1 MKIAYFDCFS
11 GISGDMTLGALVDVG
26 VPPEVLTQRLST
38 LKLDAEFSL
47 RFEKATKHG
56 ITGTRAI
63 VEVHPAHVSHADS
76 HHGHGHAHH
85 HDHDHEHHDHGHTH
99 DHDHEHHDHGHHHD
113 HGPTRHLSDIFK
125 LLDDSDLDPEIRDT
139 AKRVFDRLAEAEA
152 KVHNMSKANVHLH
165 EVSGIDSIV
174 DIVGSVIGL
183 AYLDVDTVYA
193 SPLSLGRGFVRCA
206 HGLMPVP
213 VPGTME
219 LLKGVP
225 IHQTDIPKEL
235 VTPTGAALITTLS
248 QEFGVMPQ
256 MRLDRVGYGAGTR
269 DLEQRPNLL
278 RLCLGEKVSSSDS
291 QTTHH
296 HAETDSVDI
305 IETNVDDMSPEI
317 TGYVTT
323 RLFEHGALDVFLT
336 PIFMKK
342 NRPATQ
348 ITVLCPTPHRDKLIE
363 LLLTETT
370 TFGVRLASANRV
382 KLRRDFIQVETQWGT
397 IQAKRGYLNGTLI
410 KTVPEYEDCKRL
422 AEQNNVPL
430 RQIYAEALNNLN
442 SIDAVDRSET

>member
-11 GISGDMTLGALVDVG
+11 GISGDMTLGALVDIG
-26 VPPEVLTQRLST
+26 VPPEILTDGLAT

-47 RFEKATKHG
+47 RFEKAVKHS

-63 VEVHPAHVSHADS
+63 VDVHPAHIASHQEESHSHA
-76 HHGHGHAHH
+76 HGHAHH
-85 HDHDHEHHDHGHTH
+85 HHEH
-99 DHDHEHHDHGHHHD
+99 
-113 HGPTRHLSDIFK
+113 GPSRHLSDIFK
-125 LLDDSDLDPEIRDT
+125 LLDDSDLDTAVRDT

-152 KVHNMSKANVHLH
+152 KVHNTSKDKVHLH

-183 AYLDVDTVYA
+183 AYLEVDAVYA
-193 SPLSLGRGFVRCA
+193 SPLSLGTGFVRCA
-206 HGLMPVP
+206 HGVMPIP

-219 LLKGVP
+219 LLQGVP

-248 QEFGVMPQ
+248 QGFGVMPQ
-256 MRLDRVGYGAGTR
+256 MRLDRIGYGAGTR

-278 RLCLGEKVSSSDS
+278 RLCLGEKTSDTDLK
-291 QTTHH
+291 TTHH
-296 HAETDSVDI
+296 HTETDSVDI

-323 RLFEHGALDVFLT
+323 QLFEHGALDVFLA
-336 PIFMKK
+336 PVYMKK
-342 NRPATQ
+342 GRPATQ
-348 ITVLCPTPHRDKLIE
+348 ITVLCPTTQRDRLIE

-370 TFGVRLASANRV
+370 TFGVRLSSADRI
-382 KLRRDFIQVETQWGT
+382 KLRRDFVQVETQWGT

-422 AEQNNVPL
+422 AEQNNIPL
-430 RQIYAEALNNLN
+430 RQVYTEALRNLN
-442 SIDAVDRSET
+442 SVDPIDQPEI

>member
-11 GISGDMTLGALVDVG
+11 GISGDMTLGALVDAG
-26 VPPEVLTQRLST
+26 VPPEIVTDGLVP

-47 RFEKATKHG
+47 HFEKATKHG

-63 VEVHPAHVSHADS
+63 VGVHPAHTSHADS
-76 HHGHGHAHH
+76 HHSHDHGHAHH
-85 HDHDHEHHDHGHTH
+85 HE
-99 DHDHEHHDHGHHHD
+99 
-113 HGPTRHLSDIFK
+113 HGPSRHLSDIFK
-125 LLDDSDLDPEIRDT
+125 LLDDSDLDAEVRDT
-139 AKRVFDRLAEAEA
+139 AKCVFDRLAEAEA
-152 KVHNMSKANVHLH
+152 KVHNTTKTKVHLH

-183 AYLDVDTVYA
+183 AHLDVDAVYA

-225 IHQTDIPKEL
+225 IHQTDLPKEL

-278 RLCLGEKVSSSDS
+278 RLCLGEKTSTSDS
-291 QTTHH
+291 QATHH

-317 TGYVTT
+317 TGYVTSQ
-323 RLFEHGALDVFLT
+323 LFEHGALDVFLT
-336 PIFMKK
+336 PTFMKK
-342 NRPATQ
+342 GRPATQ
-348 ITVLCPTPHRDKLIE
+348 ITVLCPTTHRDELIE

-370 TFGVRLASANRV
+370 TFGVRLSSANRV
-382 KLRRDFIQVETQWGT
+382 KLRRDFTQVETQWGT
-397 IQAKRGYLNGTLI
+397 IQAKRGYLNDALI

-422 AEQNNVPL
+422 AEQNSIPL
-430 RQIYAEALNNLN
+430 RQVYAEALSNLR
-442 SIDAVDRSET
+442 SADTVDRLEI

>member
-11 GISGDMTLGALVDVG
+11 GISGDMTLGALVDAG
-26 VPPEVLTQRLST
+26 VPPEILTDGLAT
-38 LKLDAEFSL
+38 LKLDAEFRLHFAKSV
-47 RFEKATKHG
+47 KHG
-56 ITGTRAI
+56 ITGTRAV
-63 VEVHPAHVSHADS
+63 VEIHPAHTSSHEEA
-76 HHGHGHAHH
+76 GHPRTHT
-85 HDHDHEHHDHGHTH
+85 HDHGHSH
-99 DHDHEHHDHGHHHD
+99 HHHEH
-113 HGPTRHLSDIFK
+113 GPSRHLSDIFK
-125 LLDDSDLDPEIRDT
+125 LLDDSDLDTDIRET

-152 KVHNMSKANVHLH
+152 KVHNTTKAKVHLH

-183 AYLDVDTVYA
+183 AHLAVDAVYA

-225 IHQTDIPKEL
+225 IQQTDIPKEL

-278 RLCLGEKVSSSDS
+278 RLCLGEKTSEIGT
-291 QTTHH
+291 QTQYHH
-296 HAETDSVDI
+296 TETDSVDI

-317 TGYVTT
+317 TGYVTSQ
-323 RLFEHGALDVFLT
+323 LFEHGALDVFLA
-336 PIFMKK
+336 PVYMKK
-342 NRPATQ
+342 GRPATQ
-348 ITVLCPTPHRDKLIE
+348 ITVLCPTMHRDRLIE

-370 TFGVRLASANRV
+370 TFGVRLSSADRI
-382 KLRRDFIQVETQWGT
+382 KLRRDFIQVETQWGA
-397 IQAKRGYLNGTLI
+397 IQAKRGYLNGTLL
-410 KTVPEYEDCKRL
+410 KTIPEYEDCKRL

-430 RQIYAEALNNLN
+430 RQVYTEALSNLDSAINHHPNN
-442 SIDAVDRSET
+442 

>member
-11 GISGDMTLGALVDVG
+11 GISGDMTLGALVDTG
-26 VPPEVLTQRLST
+26 VPPEILTDGLAT

-47 RFEKATKHG
+47 GFEKAVKHS

-63 VEVHPAHVSHADS
+63 VDVHPAHIASHQEESHSHA
-76 HHGHGHAHH
+76 HGHAHH
-85 HDHDHEHHDHGHTH
+85 HHEH
-99 DHDHEHHDHGHHHD
+99 
-113 HGPTRHLSDIFK
+113 GPSRHLSDIFK
-125 LLDDSDLDPEIRDT
+125 LLDDSDLDTAVRDT

-152 KVHNMSKANVHLH
+152 KVHNTSKDKVHLH

-183 AYLDVDTVYA
+183 AYLEVDAVYA
-193 SPLSLGRGFVRCA
+193 SPLSLGTGFVRCA
-206 HGLMPVP
+206 HGVMPIP

-219 LLKGVP
+219 LLQGVP
-225 IHQTDIPKEL
+225 IQQTDIPKEL

-248 QEFGVMPQ
+248 QGFGVMPQ
-256 MRLDRVGYGAGTR
+256 MRLDRIGYGAGTR

-278 RLCLGEKVSSSDS
+278 RLCLGEKTSDTDLK
-291 QTTHH
+291 TTHPH
-296 HAETDSVDI
+296 TETDNVDI

-323 RLFEHGALDVFLT
+323 QLFEHGALDVFLA
-336 PIFMKK
+336 PVYMKK
-342 NRPATQ
+342 GRPATQ
-348 ITVLCPTPHRDKLIE
+348 ITVLCPTPQRDRLIE

-370 TFGVRLASANRV
+370 TFGVRLSSADRI
-382 KLRRDFIQVETQWGT
+382 KLRRDFVQVETQWGT

-422 AEQNNVPL
+422 AEQNNIPL
-430 RQIYAEALNNLN
+430 RQVYAEALRNLN
-442 SIDAVDRSET
+442 SVDPVDQPEI

>member
-11 GISGDMTLGALVDVG
+11 GISGDMTLGALVDAG
-26 VPPEVLTQRLST
+26 VPPEIVIDGLAP

-47 RFEKATKHG
+47 HFEKATKHG

-63 VEVHPAHVSHADS
+63 VEVHPAHTSHADS
-76 HHGHGHAHH
+76 HHSHDHGHAHH
-85 HDHDHEHHDHGHTH
+85 HE
-99 DHDHEHHDHGHHHD
+99 
-113 HGPTRHLSDIFK
+113 HGPSRHLSDIFK
-125 LLDDSDLDPEIRDT
+125 LLDDSDLDAEVRDT
-139 AKRVFDRLAEAEA
+139 AKCVFDRLAEAEA
-152 KVHNMSKANVHLH
+152 KVHNTTKTKVHLH

-183 AYLDVDTVYA
+183 AHLDVDAVYA

-278 RLCLGEKVSSSDS
+278 RLCLGEKTSISDS

-317 TGYVTT
+317 TGYVTSQ
-323 RLFEHGALDVFLT
+323 LFEHGALDVFLT
-336 PIFMKK
+336 PTFMKK
-342 NRPATQ
+342 GRPATQ
-348 ITVLCPTPHRDKLIE
+348 ITVLCPTTHRDELIE

-370 TFGVRLASANRV
+370 TFGVRLSSANRV
-382 KLRRDFIQVETQWGT
+382 KLRRDFTQVET
-397 IQAKRGYLNGTLI
+397 
-410 KTVPEYEDCKRL
+410 
-422 AEQNNVPL
+422 
-430 RQIYAEALNNLN
+430 
-442 SIDAVDRSET
+442 

>member
-26 VPPEVLTQRLST
+26 VPPEILKEGLST

-47 RFEKATKHG
+47 HFKKATKHG

-63 VEVHPAHVSHADS
+63 VEVHPAHASHTDS
-76 HHGHGHAHH
+76 HHEHGHDHDHEHHEHGHTHH
-85 HDHDHEHHDHGHTH
+85 HDHDHEHHEHGH
-99 DHDHEHHDHGHHHD
+99 DHD

-125 LLDDSDLDPEIRDT
+125 LFDDSDLDPEIRDT

-152 KVHNMSKANVHLH
+152 KVHNMSKDNVHLH

-183 AYLDVDTVYA
+183 AYLDVDAVYA

-291 QTTHH
+291 QTTHP

-317 TGYVTT
+317 TGYVTAQ
-323 RLFEHGALDVFLT
+323 LFEHGALDVFLT

-348 ITVLCPTPHRDKLIE
+348 ITVLCPTPRRDRLIE

-370 TFGVRLASANRV
+370 TFGVRLSSANRV
-382 KLRRDFIQVETQWGT
+382 KLRRDFTQVETQWGT
-397 IQAKRGYLNGTLI
+397 IQAKRGYLNDTLI

-442 SIDAVDRSET
+442 SIDTLDRSET

>member
-11 GISGDMTLGALVDVG
+11 GISGDMTLGALVDAG
-26 VPPEVLTQRLST
+26 VPPEMLAEGLST

-47 RFEKATKHG
+47 HFEKATKHG

-63 VEVHPAHVSHADS
+63 VEVHPAHTSHADS
-76 HHGHGHAHH
+76 HHEHGHAHR
-85 HDHDHEHHDHGHTH
+85 HDHDHEHHDHGH
-99 DHDHEHHDHGHHHD
+99 DHD

-152 KVHNMSKANVHLH
+152 TVHNMSKANVHLH

-183 AYLDVDTVYA
+183 AHLDVDAVYA

-248 QEFGVMPQ
+248 QEFGVMPH

-278 RLCLGEKVSSSDS
+278 RLCLGEKISSSSS

-317 TGYVTT
+317 TGYVTSQ
-323 RLFEHGALDVFLT
+323 LFEHGALDVFLI

-348 ITVLCPTPHRDKLIE
+348 ITVLCPTALRDKLIE

-370 TFGVRLASANRV
+370 TFGVRLSSANRV
-382 KLRRDFIQVETQWGT
+382 KLRRDFTQVETQWGT

-410 KTVPEYEDCKRL
+410 KTIPEYEDCKRL
-422 AEQNNVPL
+422 AVQNNVPL
-430 RQIYAEALNNLN
+430 RQIYAEALSNL
-442 SIDAVDRSET
+442 DPVDTVDHPET

>member
-1 MKIAYFDCFS
+1 LKIAYFDCFS
-11 GISGDMTLGALVDVG
+11 GISGDMTLGALVDAG
-26 VPPEVLTQRLST
+26 VPPEVLTTGLMT

-47 RFEKATKHG
+47 HFEKAVKHG

-63 VEVHPAHVSHADS
+63 VEVHPAHADAP
-76 HHGHGHAHH
+76 HE
-85 HDHDHEHHDHGHTH
+85 HDHS
-99 DHDHEHHDHGHHHD
+99 HGHHHHHE
-113 HGPTRHLSDIFK
+113 HGPSRHLSDIFK
-125 LLDDSDLDPEIRDT
+125 LLDNSGLDPEVRDT
-139 AKRVFDRLAEAEA
+139 AKNVFDRLAEAEA
-152 KVHNMSKANVHLH
+152 KVHNTTKANVHLH

-183 AYLDVDTVYA
+183 AHLEVDAVYA

-219 LLKGVP
+219 LLQGVP
-225 IHQTDIPKEL
+225 IQQTDIPKEL
-235 VTPTGAALITTLS
+235 VTPTGAALVTTLS
-248 QEFGVMPQ
+248 QEYGVMPE

-278 RLCLGEKVSSSDS
+278 RLCLGEKTANSDS
-291 QTTHH
+291 QITHH

-323 RLFEHGALDVFLT
+323 QLFANGALDVFLT

-342 NRPATQ
+342 GRPATQ
-348 ITVLCPTPHRDKLIE
+348 ITVLCPTAHRDKLIE

-370 TFGVRLASANRV
+370 TFGVRLSSADRV
-382 KLRRDFIQVETQWGT
+382 KLRRDFTQVETQWGT
-397 IQAKRGYLNGTLI
+397 IQAKCGYLNGTLI
-410 KTVPEYEDCKRL
+410 KTIPEYEDCKRL

-430 RQIYAEALNNLN
+430 RQVYAEALSNFD
-442 SIDAVDRSET
+442 SADTVDPAKI

>member
-11 GISGDMTLGALVDVG
+11 GISGDMTLGALVDAG
-26 VPPEVLTQRLST
+26 VPPEILTDGLAT

-47 RFEKATKHG
+47 HFEKAVKHG
-56 ITGTRAI
+56 ITGTRSI
-63 VEVHPAHVSHADS
+63 VDVHPEHTSSYEEEARSDS
-76 HHGHGHAHH
+76 HGHSHH
-85 HDHDHEHHDHGHTH
+85 HHEH
-99 DHDHEHHDHGHHHD
+99 
-113 HGPTRHLSDIFK
+113 GPSRHLSDIFK
-125 LLDDSDLDPEIRDT
+125 LLDDSDLAAEVRDT

-152 KVHNMSKANVHLH
+152 KVHNTTKANVHLH

-174 DIVGSVIGL
+174 DIVGSVIGFAHL
-183 AYLDVDTVYA
+183 EVDAIYA

-219 LLKGVP
+219 LLQGVP

-248 QEFGVMPQ
+248 QGFGVMQQ

-269 DLEQRPNLL
+269 DLEKRPNLL
-278 RLCLGEKVSSSDS
+278 RLCLGEKTSDAGLK
-291 QTTHH
+291 TIHH

-317 TGYVTT
+317 TGYVTSQ
-323 RLFEHGALDVFLT
+323 LFEHGALDVFLA
-336 PIFMKK
+336 PVYMKK
-342 NRPATQ
+342 SRPATQ
-348 ITVLCPTPHRDKLIE
+348 ITVLCPTGHRDKLIE

-370 TFGVRLASANRV
+370 TFGVRLSSADRI
-382 KLRRDFIQVETQWGT
+382 KLRRDFIQIKTQWGA
-397 IQAKRGYLNGTLI
+397 IQAKRGYFNGTLI

-430 RQIYAEALNNLN
+430 RQVYAEALSSL
-442 SIDAVDRSET
+442 SSADTVGLSEI

>member
-26 VPPEVLTQRLST
+26 VPPEILTEGLST

-47 RFEKATKHG
+47 RFKKATKHG

-63 VEVHPAHVSHADS
+63 VEVHPAHASHADS

-99 DHDHEHHDHGHHHD
+99 AHDHDQEHHNHEGEHD
-113 HGPTRHLSDIFK
+113 HGPTRLLSDIFK
-125 LLDDSDLDPEIRDT
+125 LLDDSDLDPEIRET

-183 AYLDVDTVYA
+183 AYLDIDAVYA

-278 RLCLGEKVSSSDS
+278 RLCLGEKVSNSNS

-323 RLFEHGALDVFLT
+323 QLFEHGALDVFLT

-370 TFGVRLASANRV
+370 TFGVRLSSADRV
-382 KLRRDFIQVETQWGT
+382 KLRRDFIQVETQWGI
-397 IQAKRGYLNGTLI
+397 IQAKRGYLNGALI

-422 AEQNNVPL
+422 AERNNVPL
-430 RQIYAEALNNLN
+430 RQIYAEALNNLD
-442 SIDAVDRSET
+442 SIDTVD

>member
-1 MKIAYFDCFS
+1 MA
-11 GISGDMTLGALVDVG
+11 LGALVDAG
-26 VPPEVLTQRLST
+26 VPPEILTEGLST

-47 RFEKATKHG
+47 HFEKSAKHG

-63 VEVHPAHVSHADS
+63 VEVHPAHASHTDS
-76 HHGHGHAHH
+76 HHAHH
-85 HDHDHEHHDHGHTH
+85 HDDHA
-99 DHDHEHHDHGHHHD
+99 HHHD

-125 LLDDSDLDPEIRDT
+125 LLDDSDLDSEVRDT

-152 KVHNMSKANVHLH
+152 KVHNMSKADVHLH

-183 AYLDVDTVYA
+183 AHLDVDAIYA

-219 LLKGVP
+219 LLRGVP
-225 IHQTDIPKEL
+225 VHQTDIPKEL

-278 RLCLGEKVSSSDS
+278 RLCLGEKISSSDS

-317 TGYVTT
+317 TGYVTAQ
-323 RLFEHGALDVFLT
+323 LFEHGALDVFLT

-348 ITVLCPTPHRDKLIE
+348 ITVLCPTAHRDKLIE
-363 LLLTETT
+363 RLLTETT
-370 TFGVRLASANRV
+370 TFGVRLSSANRV
-382 KLRRDFIQVETQWGT
+382 KLWRDFVQIETQWGT
-397 IQAKRGYLNGTLI
+397 IQAKRGYLNGALI

-430 RQIYAEALNNLN
+430 RQIYAEALNNLG
-442 SIDAVDRSET
+442 SIDTVDQSEI

>member
-11 GISGDMTLGALVDVG
+11 GISGDMTLGALVDTG
-26 VPPEVLTQRLST
+26 VPPEILTDGLAT

-47 RFEKATKHG
+47 RFEKAVKHS

-63 VEVHPAHVSHADS
+63 VDVHPAHTPSHQEESHSHAHGHS
-76 HHGHGHAHH
+76 HHH
-85 HDHDHEHHDHGHTH
+85 HEH
-99 DHDHEHHDHGHHHD
+99 
-113 HGPTRHLSDIFK
+113 GPSRHLSDIFK
-125 LLDDSDLDPEIRDT
+125 LLDDSDLDTAVRDT

-152 KVHNMSKANVHLH
+152 KVHNTSKDKVHLH

-183 AYLDVDTVYA
+183 AHLEVDAVYA
-193 SPLSLGRGFVRCA
+193 SPLSLGTGFVRCA
-206 HGLMPVP
+206 HGVMPIP

-219 LLKGVP
+219 LLQGVP

-248 QEFGVMPQ
+248 QGFGVMPQ
-256 MRLDRVGYGAGTR
+256 MRLDRIGYGAGTR

-278 RLCLGEKVSSSDS
+278 RLCLGEKTSDTDLK
-291 QTTHH
+291 TTHH
-296 HAETDSVDI
+296 HTETDSVDI

-323 RLFEHGALDVFLT
+323 QLFEHGALDVFLA
-336 PIFMKK
+336 PVYMKK
-342 NRPATQ
+342 GRPATQ
-348 ITVLCPTPHRDKLIE
+348 ITVLCPTTQRNRLIE

-370 TFGVRLASANRV
+370 TFGVRLSSADRI
-382 KLRRDFIQVETQWGT
+382 KLRRDFVQVETQWGT

-422 AEQNNVPL
+422 AEQNNVPASTGL
-430 RQIYAEALNNLN
+430 R
-442 SIDAVDRSET
+442 DRSTPQPQFY

>member
-26 VPPEVLTQRLST
+26 VPPEILTDGLAT
-38 LKLDAEFSL
+38 LKLEAEFSL
-47 RFEKATKHG
+47 HFEKSVKHG

-63 VEVHPAHVSHADS
+63 VAVHPAHTPSHEAAA
-76 HHGHGHAHH
+76 HTHTHEHGHSHSHDHAH
-85 HDHDHEHHDHGHTH
+85 
-99 DHDHEHHDHGHHHD
+99 
-113 HGPTRHLSDIFK
+113 GPSRHLSDIFQ
-125 LLDDSDLDPEIRDT
+125 LLDDSGLDTEIRDT

-152 KVHNMSKANVHLH
+152 KVHNTTKAKVHLH

-183 AYLDVDTVYA
+183 AHLNVDAVYA

-235 VTPTGAALITTLS
+235 VTPTGAALITTLA
-248 QEFGVMPQ
+248 QGFGVMPQ
-256 MRLDRVGYGAGTR
+256 MQLDRIGYGAGTR

-278 RLCLGEKVSSSDS
+278 RLCLGEQTLDLDLK
-291 QTTHH
+291 TTHH
-296 HAETDSVDI
+296 HAETDTVDI

-317 TGYVTT
+317 TGYVTSQ
-323 RLFEHGALDVFLT
+323 LFERGALDVFLI

-342 NRPATQ
+342 GRPATQ
-348 ITVLCPTPHRDKLIE
+348 ITVLCPTARRDELIE

-370 TFGVRLASANRV
+370 TFGVRLSSVDRI
-382 KLRRDFIQVETQWGT
+382 KLRRDFVQVETQWGEV
-397 IQAKRGYLNGTLI
+397 QAKRGYLNGTLI

-422 AEQNNVPL
+422 AEQNSVPL
-430 RQIYAEALNNLN
+430 RQVYTEALSNL
-442 SIDAVDRSET
+442 AR

>member
-26 VPPEVLTQRLST
+26 VPPEILTDGLAT

-47 RFEKATKHG
+47 RFEKAVKHS

-63 VEVHPAHVSHADS
+63 VDVHPAHTTPHQEAHSHAHGHSHTHEHS
-76 HHGHGHAHH
+76 HH
-85 HDHDHEHHDHGHTH
+85 HEH
-99 DHDHEHHDHGHHHD
+99 
-113 HGPTRHLSDIFK
+113 GPSRHLSDIFK
-125 LLDDSDLDPEIRDT
+125 LLDDSDLDTEVRDT

-152 KVHNMSKANVHLH
+152 KVHNTAKDSVHLH
-165 EVSGIDSIV
+165 EVSSIDSIV
-174 DIVGSVIGL
+174 DIVGSIIGL
-183 AYLDVDTVYA
+183 THLEVDAVYA
-193 SPLSLGRGFVRCA
+193 SPLSLGRGFVRCT
-206 HGLMPVP
+206 HGVMPVP

-219 LLKGVP
+219 LLQGVP

-248 QEFGVMPQ
+248 QGFGVMPQ
-256 MRLDRVGYGAGTR
+256 MRLDRIGYGAGTR
-269 DLEQRPNLL
+269 DLAQRPNLL
-278 RLCLGEKVSSSDS
+278 RLCLGEKTANTDLKR
-291 QTTHH
+291 THH
-296 HAETDSVDI
+296 HTETDSVDI

-323 RLFEHGALDVFLT
+323 QLFEHGALDVFLA
-336 PIFMKK
+336 PVYMKK
-342 NRPATQ
+342 SRPATQ
-348 ITVLCPTPHRDKLIE
+348 ITVLCPTTHRDRLIE

-370 TFGVRLASANRV
+370 TFGVRLSSADRI
-382 KLRRDFIQVETQWGT
+382 KLRRDFVQVETQWGT

-422 AEQNNVPL
+422 AEQNSVPL
-430 RQIYAEALNNLN
+430 RQVYAEALRNLI
-442 SIDAVDRSET
+442 SVDTINQPEI

>member
-11 GISGDMTLGALVDVG
+11 GISGDMTLGALVDAG
-26 VPPEVLTQRLST
+26 VPPEIVTDGLVP

-47 RFEKATKHG
+47 HFEKATKHG

-63 VEVHPAHVSHADS
+63 VGVHPAHTSHADS
-76 HHGHGHAHH
+76 HHSHDHGHAHH
-85 HDHDHEHHDHGHTH
+85 HE
-99 DHDHEHHDHGHHHD
+99 
-113 HGPTRHLSDIFK
+113 HGPSRHLSDIFK
-125 LLDDSDLDPEIRDT
+125 LLDDSDLDAEVRDT
-139 AKRVFDRLAEAEA
+139 AKCVFDRLAEAEA
-152 KVHNMSKANVHLH
+152 KVHNTTKTKVHLH

-183 AYLDVDTVYA
+183 AHLDVDAVYA

-278 RLCLGEKVSSSDS
+278 RLCLGEKTSTSDS
-291 QTTHH
+291 QATHH

-317 TGYVTT
+317 TGYVTSQ
-323 RLFEHGALDVFLT
+323 LFEHGALDVFLT
-336 PIFMKK
+336 PTFMKK
-342 NRPATQ
+342 GRPATQ
-348 ITVLCPTPHRDKLIE
+348 ITVLCPTTHRDELIE

-370 TFGVRLASANRV
+370 TFGVRLSSANRV
-382 KLRRDFIQVETQWGT
+382 KLRRDFTQVETQWGT
-397 IQAKRGYLNGTLI
+397 IQAKRGYLNDALI

-422 AEQNNVPL
+422 AEQNSIPL
-430 RQIYAEALNNLN
+430 RQVYAEALSNLR
-442 SIDAVDRSET
+442 SADTVDRLEI

>member
-1 MKIAYFDCFS
+1 
-11 GISGDMTLGALVDVG
+11 MTLGALVDAG
-26 VPPEVLTQRLST
+26 VPPDVLTTALAS

-47 RFEKATKHG
+47 RFEKAVKHG

-63 VEVHPAHVSHADS
+63 VEVHPAHTDTPHT
-76 HHGHGHAHH
+76 HEHTHGH
-85 HDHDHEHHDHGHTH
+85 
-99 DHDHEHHDHGHHHD
+99 HHHD
-113 HGPTRHLSDIFK
+113 HGPSRHLSDIFK
-125 LLDDSDLDPEIRDT
+125 LLDDSGLDSEVRDT
-139 AKRVFDRLAEAEA
+139 AKRVFDRLA
-152 KVHNMSKANVHLH
+152 KANVHLH

-183 AYLDVDTVYA
+183 AHLEVDAVYA

-219 LLKGVP
+219 LLQGIP
-225 IHQTDIPKEL
+225 IQQTDIPKEL

-278 RLCLGEKVSSSDS
+278 RLCLGEKTSDS
-291 QTTHH
+291 ESHTTHRQ
-296 HAETDSVDI
+296 AETDSVDI

-323 RLFEHGALDVFLT
+323 QLFANGALDVFLT

-342 NRPATQ
+342 GRPATQ
-348 ITVLCPTPHRDKLIE
+348 ITVLCPTARRDALIK

-370 TFGVRLASANRV
+370 TFGVRLSSADRV
-382 KLRRDFIQVETQWGT
+382 KLRRDFTQIETQWGA
-397 IQAKRGYLNGTLI
+397 IQAKCGYLNGTLI
-410 KTVPEYEDCKRL
+410 KTIPEYEDCKRL
-422 AEQNNVPL
+422 AEQHNVPL
-430 RQIYAEALNNLN
+430 QQVYTEAFSNLP
-442 SIDAVDRSET
+442 

>member
-26 VPPEVLTQRLST
+26 VPPEILTDGLAT
-38 LKLDAEFSL
+38 LKLEAEFSL
-47 RFEKATKHG
+47 HFEKSVKHG

-63 VEVHPAHVSHADS
+63 VAVHPAHTPSHEAAP
-76 HHGHGHAHH
+76 HTHTHEHGHSHSHDHAH
-85 HDHDHEHHDHGHTH
+85 
-99 DHDHEHHDHGHHHD
+99 
-113 HGPTRHLSDIFK
+113 GPSRHLSDIFQ
-125 LLDDSDLDPEIRDT
+125 LLDDSGLDTEIRDI

-152 KVHNMSKANVHLH
+152 KVHNTTKAKVHLH

-183 AYLDVDTVYA
+183 AHLNVDAVYA

-248 QEFGVMPQ
+248 QGFGVMPQ
-256 MRLDRVGYGAGTR
+256 MQLDRIGYGAGTR

-278 RLCLGEKVSSSDS
+278 RLCLGEQTSDIGLK
-291 QTTHH
+291 TTHH
-296 HAETDSVDI
+296 HAETDTVDI

-317 TGYVTT
+317 TGYVTSQ
-323 RLFEHGALDVFLT
+323 LFERGALDVFLI

-342 NRPATQ
+342 GRPATQ
-348 ITVLCPTPHRDKLIE
+348 ITVLCPTARRDELIE

-370 TFGVRLASANRV
+370 TFGVRLSSVDRI
-382 KLRRDFIQVETQWGT
+382 KLRRDFVQVETQWGEV
-397 IQAKRGYLNGTLI
+397 QAKRGYLNGTLI

-422 AEQNNVPL
+422 AEQNSVPL
-430 RQIYAEALNNLN
+430 RQVYTEALSNL
-442 SIDAVDRSET
+442 AR

>member
-26 VPPEVLTQRLST
+26 VPPEVLTTGLAP

-47 RFEKATKHG
+47 HFEKAVKHG

-63 VEVHPAHVSHADS
+63 VDVHPAHADAP
-76 HHGHGHAHH
+76 HV
-85 HDHDHEHHDHGHTH
+85 HDHHHEHHH
-99 DHDHEHHDHGHHHD
+99 HEH
-113 HGPTRHLSDIFK
+113 GPSRHLSDIFK
-125 LLDDSDLDPEIRDT
+125 LLDDSGLDSEVRDT

-152 KVHNMSKANVHLH
+152 KVHNTTKANVHLH

-183 AYLDVDTVYA
+183 VHLEVDAVYA

-219 LLKGVP
+219 LLQGVP
-225 IHQTDIPKEL
+225 IQQTDIPKEL

-278 RLCLGEKVSSSDS
+278 RLCLGEKTSDS
-291 QTTHH
+291 HSHTTHH

-323 RLFEHGALDVFLT
+323 QLFANGALDVFLT
-336 PIFMKK
+336 PTFMKK
-342 NRPATQ
+342 GRPATQ
-348 ITVLCPTPHRDKLIE
+348 ITVLCPTTHRDKLIE
-363 LLLTETT
+363 LLLMETT
-370 TFGVRLASANRV
+370 TFGVRLSSADRV
-382 KLRRDFIQVETQWGT
+382 KLRRDFKQVETQWGA
-397 IQAKRGYLNGTLI
+397 IQAKCGYLNGALI

-422 AEQNNVPL
+422 AEENNVPL
-430 RQIYAEALNNLN
+430 QQVYAEALSNLGP
-442 SIDAVDRSET
+442 VDTANRLKV

>member
-1 MKIAYFDCFS
+1 
-11 GISGDMTLGALVDVG
+11 MTLGALVDAG
-26 VPPEVLTQRLST
+26 VPSEIVTDGLAP

-47 RFEKATKHG
+47 HFEKATKHG

-63 VEVHPAHVSHADS
+63 VEVHPAHTPHADS
-76 HHGHGHAHH
+76 HHS
-85 HDHDHEHHDHGHTH
+85 HDQGHEHH
-99 DHDHEHHDHGHHHD
+99 HEH
-113 HGPTRHLSDIFK
+113 GPSRHLSDIFK
-125 LLDDSDLDPEIRDT
+125 LLDDSDLNTEVRDT

-152 KVHNMSKANVHLH
+152 KVHNTTKTKVHLH

-183 AYLDVDTVYA
+183 AYLDVDAVYA

-248 QEFGVMPQ
+248 KEFGVMPQ

-278 RLCLGEKVSSSDS
+278 RLCLGEKTSTSDS
-291 QTTHH
+291 HTTHH

-317 TGYVTT
+317 TGYVTSQ
-323 RLFEHGALDVFLT
+323 LFEHGALDVFLT
-336 PIFMKK
+336 PTFMKK
-342 NRPATQ
+342 GRPATQ
-348 ITVLCPTPHRDKLIE
+348 ITVLCPTTHRDELIE

-370 TFGVRLASANRV
+370 TFGVRLSSANRV
-382 KLRRDFIQVETQWGT
+382 KLRRDFTQVETQWGT
-397 IQAKRGYLNGTLI
+397 IQAKRGYLNGALI
-410 KTVPEYEDCKRL
+410 KTIPEYEDCKRL
-422 AEQNNVPL
+422 AEQNSIPL
-430 RQIYAEALNNLN
+430 RQIYAEALSNLD
-442 SIDAVDRSET
+442 SADPVDPPEI

>member
-11 GISGDMTLGALVDVG
+11 GISGDMTLGALVDAG
-26 VPPEVLTQRLST
+26 VPPEILTDGLAT

-47 RFEKATKHG
+47 HFEKSVKHG

-63 VEVHPAHVSHADS
+63 VEVHPAHTPSHQHAA
-76 HHGHGHAHH
+76 HTHTHEHGHAHH
-85 HDHDHEHHDHGHTH
+85 HHEH
-99 DHDHEHHDHGHHHD
+99 
-113 HGPTRHLSDIFK
+113 GPSRHLSDIFK
-125 LLDDSDLDPEIRDT
+125 LLDDSDVDAQVRET

-152 KVHNMSKANVHLH
+152 KVHNTTKAKVHLH

-174 DIVGSVIGL
+174 DIVGVVIGL
-183 AYLDVDTVYA
+183 AHLNIDAIYA

-219 LLKGVP
+219 LLRGVP
-225 IHQTDIPKEL
+225 VHQTDIPKEL
-235 VTPTGAALITTLS
+235 VTPTGAALITTLA
-248 QEFGVMPQ
+248 QGFGAMPQ
-256 MRLDRVGYGAGTR
+256 MRLDHVGYGAGTR

-278 RLCLGEKVSSSDS
+278 RLCLGEKTSDIGLK
-291 QTTHH
+291 TTHH
-296 HAETDSVDI
+296 HAETDTVDI

-317 TGYVTT
+317 TGYVTSQ
-323 RLFEHGALDVFLT
+323 LFEHGALDVFLI

-342 NRPATQ
+342 GRPATQ
-348 ITVLCPTPHRDKLIE
+348 ITVLCPPARRDALIE
-363 LLLTETT
+363 RLLTETT
-370 TFGVRLASANRV
+370 TFGVRLSSADRI
-382 KLRRDFIQVETQWGT
+382 KLRREFVHVETQWGK
-397 IQAKRGYLNGTLI
+397 IQAKRGYLNGALI

-430 RQIYAEALNNLN
+430 RQVYTEALNNL
-442 SIDAVDRSET
+442 SSTV

>member
-26 VPPEVLTQRLST
+26 VPPEILTDGLAT

-47 RFEKATKHG
+47 RFEKAVKHS

-63 VEVHPAHVSHADS
+63 VDVHPAHTDS
-76 HHGHGHAHH
+76 HEKKAHS
-85 HDHDHEHHDHGHTH
+85 HEHGHTH
-99 DHDHEHHDHGHHHD
+99 THDHSHHHHE
-113 HGPTRHLSDIFK
+113 HGPSRHLSDIFK
-125 LLDDSDLDPEIRDT
+125 LLDDSDLDTAARGT

-152 KVHNMSKANVHLH
+152 KVHNTSKDNVHLH

-183 AYLDVDTVYA
+183 THLEVDAVYA

-206 HGLMPVP
+206 HGVMPVP

-219 LLKGVP
+219 LLQGVP

-248 QEFGVMPQ
+248 QGFGVMPQ
-256 MRLDRVGYGAGTR
+256 MRLDRIGYGAGTR

-278 RLCLGEKVSSSDS
+278 RLCLGEKTSDTAS
-291 QTTHH
+291 KTTHH

-323 RLFEHGALDVFLT
+323 QLFEHGALDVFLA
-336 PIFMKK
+336 PVYMKK
-342 NRPATQ
+342 SRPATQ
-348 ITVLCPTPHRDKLIE
+348 ITVLCPTAHRDRLIE

-370 TFGVRLASANRV
+370 TFGVRLSSADRI
-382 KLRRDFIQVETQWGT
+382 KLRRDFVRVETQWGT

-422 AEQNNVPL
+422 AEQNNIPL
-430 RQIYAEALNNLN
+430 RQVYAEALRNLPQ
-442 SIDAVDRSET
+442 AR

>member
-11 GISGDMTLGALVDVG
+11 GISGDMTLGALVDAG
-26 VPPEVLTQRLST
+26 VPPEVLTTRLAT
-38 LKLDAEFSL
+38 LELDAEFSL
-47 RFEKATKHG
+47 RFEKAVKHG

-63 VEVHPAHVSHADS
+63 VEVHPAHADTP
-76 HHGHGHAHH
+76 
-85 HDHDHEHHDHGHTH
+85 HTH
-99 DHDHEHHDHGHHHD
+99 DHTHGHHHHA
-113 HGPTRHLSDIFK
+113 HGPSRHLSDIFK
-125 LLDDSDLDPEIRDT
+125 LLDDSGLDSKVRDT

-152 KVHNMSKANVHLH
+152 KVHNTTKANVHLH

-183 AYLDVDTVYA
+183 AHLEVDAVYA
-193 SPLSLGRGFVRCA
+193 SPLSLGSGFVRCA

-219 LLKGVP
+219 LLQGIPVQ
-225 IHQTDIPKEL
+225 QTHIPKEL

-248 QEFGVMPQ
+248 QEFGVMPP

-278 RLCLGEKVSSSDS
+278 RLCLGEKTSDS
-291 QTTHH
+291 ISQRTHH

-323 RLFEHGALDVFLT
+323 QLFANGALDVFLT

-342 NRPATQ
+342 GRPATQ
-348 ITVLCPTPHRDKLIE
+348 ITVLCPTAQRDALIK

-370 TFGVRLASANRV
+370 TFGVRLSSADRV
-382 KLRRDFIQVETQWGT
+382 KLRRDFTQIETQWGA

-422 AEQNNVPL
+422 AEQNNIPL
-430 RQIYAEALNNLN
+430 RQIYAEALSN
-442 SIDAVDRSET
+442 IP

>member
-1 MKIAYFDCFS
+1 
-11 GISGDMTLGALVDVG
+11 MTLGALVDAG
-26 VPPEVLTQRLST
+26 VPPEILTDGLAT

-47 RFEKATKHG
+47 HFEKATKHG

-63 VEVHPAHVSHADS
+63 VEVHPAHTPHGDS
-76 HHGHGHAHH
+76 HHSHNHG
-85 HDHDHEHHDHGHTH
+85 HEHH
-99 DHDHEHHDHGHHHD
+99 HEH
-113 HGPTRHLSDIFK
+113 GPSRHLSDIFK
-125 LLDDSDLDPEIRDT
+125 LLDNSDLDAEVRDT
-139 AKRVFDRLAEAEA
+139 AKHVFDRLAEAEA
-152 KVHNMSKANVHLH
+152 KVHNTTKTKVHLH

-174 DIVGSVIGL
+174 VIVGSVIGL
-183 AYLDVDTVYA
+183 AHLGVDAVYA

-248 QEFGVMPQ
+248 EEFGVMPQ

-278 RLCLGEKVSSSDS
+278 RLCLGEKTSTSDS
-291 QTTHH
+291 QTIHH

-317 TGYVTT
+317 TGYVTSQ
-323 RLFEHGALDVFLT
+323 LFEHGALDVFLT
-336 PIFMKK
+336 PTFMKK
-342 NRPATQ
+342 GRPATQ
-348 ITVLCPTPHRDKLIE
+348 ITVLCPTPHRDELIE

-370 TFGVRLASANRV
+370 TFGVRLSSANRV
-382 KLRRDFIQVETQWGT
+382 KLRRDFTQVETQWGT
-397 IQAKRGYLNGTLI
+397 IQAKRGYLNGALI
-410 KTVPEYEDCKRL
+410 KTIPEYEDCKRL
-422 AEQNNVPL
+422 AEQNSIPL
-430 RQIYAEALNNLN
+430 RQVYAEALSNLD
-442 SIDAVDRSET
+442 SADTVDYLEI

>member
-11 GISGDMTLGALVDVG
+11 GISGDMTLGALVDAG
-26 VPPEVLTQRLST
+26 VPPDVLTTALAR

-47 RFEKATKHG
+47 RFEKAVKHG

-63 VEVHPAHVSHADS
+63 VEVHPAHTDTPHTYE
-76 HHGHGHAHH
+76 HTHGH
-85 HDHDHEHHDHGHTH
+85 
-99 DHDHEHHDHGHHHD
+99 HHHD
-113 HGPTRHLSDIFK
+113 HGPSRHLSDIFK
-125 LLDDSDLDPEIRDT
+125 LLDDSGLDAEVRDT

-152 KVHNMSKANVHLH
+152 KVHNTTKANVHLH

-183 AYLDVDTVYA
+183 AHLEVDAVYA

-219 LLKGVP
+219 LLQGIP
-225 IHQTDIPKEL
+225 IQQTDIPKEL

-278 RLCLGEKVSSSDS
+278 RLCLGEKTSDSIS
-291 QTTHH
+291 QTTH

-323 RLFEHGALDVFLT
+323 QLFANGALDVFLT

-342 NRPATQ
+342 GRPATQ
-348 ITVLCPTPHRDKLIE
+348 ITVLCPTAQRDALIK

-370 TFGVRLASANRV
+370 TFGVRLSSADRI
-382 KLRRDFIQVETQWGT
+382 KLRREFVKVDTQWGA
-397 IQAKRGYLNGTLI
+397 IQAKCGYLNGTLI
-410 KTVPEYEDCKRL
+410 KTIPEYEDCKRL
-422 AEQNNVPL
+422 AEQHNIPL
-430 RQIYAEALNNLN
+430 RQIYTEALSVLE
-442 SIDAVDRSET
+442 IMAD